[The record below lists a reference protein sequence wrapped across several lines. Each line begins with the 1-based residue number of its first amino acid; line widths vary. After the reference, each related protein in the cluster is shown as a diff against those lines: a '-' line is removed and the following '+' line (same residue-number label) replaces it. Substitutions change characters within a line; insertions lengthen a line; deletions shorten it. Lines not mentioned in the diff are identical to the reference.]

1 MSLLIERLKTENEMY
16 AKNQSGQ
23 RVTNTGKPLD
33 TCDSCLGVG
42 SGNTKSAN
50 DSDVRS
56 LVNKLEYM
64 KIQLES
70 GAKLKDDYVAA
81 VELLQ
86 SGKEIL
92 LSTNQERYRALED
105 QKNKELSLI
114 REQLTGA
121 NEVALKEISILR
133 EQVGDLQV
141 KLGDNV
147 RGLARAQNREALA
160 RREAENDKVALELA
174 HEELLKARIEL
185 DGCHRALNQ
194 NDSTSTAINEAI
206 LRRAENERRYLT
218 AQIESEI
225 ALKKDLMEKL
235 TVAEQML
242 LEVKTSWNNDTQI
255 LKEKMLAEIS
265 LRTSMESELRGEN
278 HQLISEVEDCH
289 RQVEELQQNYTKACE
304 QFKIE
309 QITTDQLRATN
320 H

>member
-1 MSLLIERLKTENEMY
+1 VFDL
-16 AKNQSGQ
+16 
-23 RVTNTGKPLD
+23 
-33 TCDSCLGVG
+33 
-42 SGNTKSAN
+42 NTKSAN

-56 LVNKLEYM
+56 LVNELEYM

-86 SGKEIL
+86 SGKEIW

-105 QKNKELSLI
+105 QKNKESSLI
-114 REQLTGA
+114 RQQLTGA
-121 NEVALKEISILR
+121 NAVALKEITILR

-174 HEELLKARIEL
+174 REELLKAHIEL

-206 LRRAENERRYLT
+206 LRRAEKERRYLT

-235 TVAEQML
+235 TIAEQML
-242 LEVKTSWNNDTQI
+242 LEVKTS
-255 LKEKMLAEIS
+255 
-265 LRTSMESELRGEN
+265 
-278 HQLISEVEDCH
+278 
-289 RQVEELQQNYTKACE
+289 
-304 QFKIE
+304 
-309 QITTDQLRATN
+309 
-320 H
+320 